1 MAQTGEKNHIACLD
15 GIRGLLAVW
24 VFWGHICL
32 AVGAKIP
39 ILSTPPL
46 AVDLFMLLS
55 GFLMAYHW
63 ESKKSKQDDIKRKIV
78 KFWIRRFFRIAPLY
92 YCLLIFSFWFTPH
105 YLEITHNLNAA
116 FPPPWAASL
125 IPYKSPTDYTMSLL
139 NVLSHISFAFG
150 FIPQFVS
157 NNALPDWSLSLEMQF
172 YLFFP
177 FLMYFMRPSR
187 MLFYV
192 LGAVGISLVMPK
204 IFGLYMA
211 SGPLGNFPQ
220 PSFIL
225 FKIHVF
231 ASGMALGC
239 LTSRRKNIGES
250 SVVYWL
256 AFLLPL
262 LFLSKSVLLF
272 SVLIAALICLHSPP
286 VQLLNNLLSSR
297 VFKFLGDIS
306 YSVYLV
312 HVMLLYMLL
321 DLLLHWTY
329 FVEAGPALRFIIT
342 VFAITPIVFT
352 VAHGLHKFIE
362 IPGIE
367 IGKRLTKRE
376 IGSRDVQAVHN
387 PVL

>member
-1 MAQTGEKNHIACLD
+1 VGQTGEKNHIACLD
-15 GIRGLLAVW
+15 GVRGLLAIW

-63 ESKKSKQDDIKRKIV
+63 EIKKSEQVDIKRKV
-78 KFWIRRFFRIAPLY
+78 LKFWIRRFFRIAPLY
-92 YCLLIFSFWFTPH
+92 YCLLILSFWFTPH
-105 YLEITHNLNAA
+105 YLEITRNLNTA
-116 FPPPWAASL
+116 FPPPWASNL
-125 IPYKSPTDYTMSLL
+125 IQYKSPTDYTMSLL

-211 SGPLGNFPQ
+211 SGLLGNFPQ

-231 ASGMALGC
+231 ASGMTLGC
-239 LTSRRKNIGES
+239 LASRHKNIGES

-256 AFLLPL
+256 AFFFPL

-272 SVLIAALICLHSPP
+272 SVLIAALICLHSQP
-286 VQLLNNLLSSR
+286 VQLLNNLLSNK
-297 VFKFLGDIS
+297 VFKFMGDIS
-306 YSVYLV
+306 YSVYLI
-312 HVMLLYMLL
+312 HVTPLYLLL
-321 DLLLHWTY
+321 DRFLHWRY
-329 FVEAGPALRFIIT
+329 FVESGSSVRFIIT
-342 VFAITPIVFT
+342 VFATTPIVFT
-352 VAHGLHKFIE
+352 AACGLHKFIE

-376 IGSRDVQAVHN
+376 VARGDLQAIRT
-387 PVL
+387 PVM